1 MAASFSRV
9 EVGGVGM
16 AGQHHGTGVVGD
28 AVVWIGSKIVKELE
42 HVGVRGLGWIGLL
55 LS

>member
-28 AVVWIGSKIVKELE
+28 DRKLSEWKILSSGSNF
-42 HVGVRGLGWIGLL
+42 GCVR
-55 LS
+55 